1 MLTHRVFISLSHRQ
15 MHTNTAHTHHQ
26 CYVILLSHCGSSS
39 EQLGHEPG
47 STHTVILSLHI
58 TRYQL
63 ALISWRLK
71 AGPSIRF
78 HHLHYGGTVPTV
90 SPQCSQQT
98 WGPTLYLKQEQWLSG
113 NHYVSISA
121 HQMPD
126 KLTSESH
133 DTGQTCS
140 RLPWCPRMHTLR

>member
-1 MLTHRVFISLSHRQ
+1 

-26 CYVILLSHCGSSS
+26 CYVILLSHRGSSS

-47 STHTVILSLHI
+47 STHTHTHTVILSLHI

-78 HHLHYGGTVPTV
+78 HHLHYGDTVPTV
-90 SPQCSQQT
+90 FPT
-98 WGPTLYLKQEQWLSG
+98 DMGPHIVSKTRTVTEWKTLCKHFS
-113 NHYVSISA
+113 SA
-121 HQMPD
+121 HQMPE
-126 KLTSESH
+126 TNSH
-133 DTGQTCS
+133 QSHMTQDRPAAGYHGVHART
-140 RLPWCPRMHTLR
+140 HTALR